1 MRALYLAGRQADALA
16 VYGDARAQL
25 AAQLGVDPSPQLEQ
39 VYLAVLRQ
47 SLPGGGYPASSV
59 PEPGNDAAVPGPPV
73 TLRVPLASLVGRDDQ
88 VAQVET
94 LTSENRL
101 VTLTGPG
108 GVGKSRL
115 TVEVASRL
123 AAQASGELWVVDL
136 APLSDPS
143 DVPYAALSATGIRGG
158 LRPGSRADDP
168 RSGAEY
174 GASSAPDPAGRLGA
188 RLRPRRGPSLPG
200 TSERPTDTQ
209 AP

>member
-1 MRALYLAGRQADALA
+1 MRALYLAGREADALA

-94 LTSENRL
+94 RQRRRCSPHLPRARWDAAGHRAVRRPSAHH
-101 VTLTGPG
+101 VAGP
-108 GVGKSRL
+108 
-115 TVEVASRL
+115 AQQ
-123 AAQASGELWVVDL
+123 AA
-136 APLSDPS
+136 P
-143 DVPYAALSATGIRGG
+143 
-158 LRPGSRADDP
+158 
-168 RSGAEY
+168 
-174 GASSAPDPAGRLGA
+174 
-188 RLRPRRGPSLPG
+188 
-200 TSERPTDTQ
+200 
-209 AP
+209 

>member
-16 VYGDARAQL
+16 VYGDARAQP
-25 AAQLGVDPSPQLEQ
+25 AAQLGVEHSPQLDK

-59 PEPGNDAAVPGPPV
+59 PDPGNDAAVPGPPV

-115 TVEVASRL
+115 TVQGASRL
-123 AAQASGELWVVDL
+123 AAQASGGLCAVDL
-136 APLSDPS
+136 AR
-143 DVPYAALSATGIRGG
+143 SAT
-158 LRPGSRADDP
+158 PATCSTH
-168 RSGAEY
+168 RSTPPAPLDG
-174 GASSAPDPAGRLGA
+174 SAP
-188 RLRPRRGPSLPG
+188 
-200 TSERPTDTQ
+200 
-209 AP
+209 